1 MYMIITDPKQSA
13 TTKKSIL
20 GELTK
25 FTDAGATNGKIFN
38 LYLGFYESCEL
49 FAEHN

>member
-1 MYMIITDPKQSA
+1 MYMIIADPKQSA

-25 FTDAGATNGKIFN
+25 FAHSDAGDTNGKI
-38 LYLGFYESCEL
+38 
-49 FAEHN
+49 

>member
-1 MYMIITDPKQSA
+1 MVFENSKFRIADPKQSA

-25 FTDAGATNGKIFN
+25 FAQSDGVTNGKLRSQFVLI
-38 LYLGFYESCEL
+38 S
-49 FAEHN
+49 

>member
-1 MYMIITDPKQSA
+1 MIITDPKQSA

-25 FTDAGATNGKIFN
+25 FVQSDGATNGKIN
-38 LYLGFYESCEL
+38 
-49 FAEHN
+49 

>member
-1 MYMIITDPKQSA
+1 MVFEKFDMYMIITDPKQSA

-25 FTDAGATNGKIFN
+25 SARSDAGATNGKI
-38 LYLGFYESCEL
+38 
-49 FAEHN
+49 